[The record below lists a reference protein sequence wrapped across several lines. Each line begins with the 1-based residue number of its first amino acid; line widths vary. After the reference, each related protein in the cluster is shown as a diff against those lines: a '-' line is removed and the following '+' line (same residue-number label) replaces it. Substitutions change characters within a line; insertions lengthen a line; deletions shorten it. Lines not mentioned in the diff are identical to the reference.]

1 MAAVRE
7 SSTLSRPLRA
17 SRAKFIRRCIVARS
31 STRGVIRF
39 RFSSGPLPITPSP
52 YMSTASAT
60 YPSLASSTA
69 FCSSNSPQ
77 PAHVWA
83 TSTPGQVSEMDG
95 SQAICPRS
103 VVSPSLYSS
112 ARVSIAMDCLSVF
125 PARRLQRGPRIP
137 LFRYSVRAGGQ
148 ATEARFLR
156 DSPVSCAM
164 AVTESRGRRGLQFR
178 SASGVAPWSVNPV
191 ADAKSIARRG
201 RAVCV
206 AGLQGGRIWPE
217 PSQPSCNRI
226 VESNDSQLIR
236 PSTSAARHCA
246 PGRQGGTSEATK
258 AETRPCRSARVSGY
272 NRGTGAQHE
281 RYPRGRDRHQ
291 ARMACRIRRGHAAT
305 TRPPAQVR
313 IRTHAHTQAG

>member
-1 MAAVRE
+1 MCGLPALQGESPRWMDPKPSARE
-7 SSTLSRPLRA
+7 ALCRH
-17 SRAKFIRRCIVARS
+17 RCIRVHESQLPWIAFPC
-31 STRGVIRF
+31 F
-39 RFSSGPLPITPSP
+39 RPGGFSAGLES
-52 YMSTASAT
+52 
-60 YPSLASSTA
+60 
-69 FCSSNSPQ
+69 
-77 PAHVWA
+77 H
-83 TSTPGQVSEMDG
+83 
-95 SQAICPRS
+95 
-103 VVSPSLYSS
+103 
-112 ARVSIAMDCLSVF
+112 
-125 PARRLQRGPRIP
+125 
-137 LFRYSVRAGGQ
+137 YSVRAGGQ

-191 ADAKSIARRG
+191 ADAKSIARPG

-291 ARMACRIRRGHAAT
+291 ARMACRIRRGHAVT